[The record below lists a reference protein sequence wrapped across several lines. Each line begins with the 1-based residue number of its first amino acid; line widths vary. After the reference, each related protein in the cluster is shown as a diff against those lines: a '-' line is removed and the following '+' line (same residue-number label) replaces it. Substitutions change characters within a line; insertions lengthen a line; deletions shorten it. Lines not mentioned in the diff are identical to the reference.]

1 MPCLAPFTPISC
13 RDISKGGKGME
24 TVMVLVWMA
33 SLVAIFVYAFKWF
46 KHRQN
51 ARVKRRDQ
59 KNC

>member
-1 MPCLAPFTPISC
+1 
-13 RDISKGGKGME
+13 ME